1 MFRYYYGASPEDT
14 DERIKQRR
22 TNMRY
27 MKQILLAI
35 IITSLLAMP
44 AMAAENQPV
53 QMVPASF
60 SQLAE
65 HAKPGVVN
73 IQTVKTIQGGGRVFQ
88 HFFGSPFGGD
98 NNGMERF
105 FSPRPD
111 QQPQSRKER
120 SLGSGFIIS
129 KDGYIVTNNHVIQD
143 ADQIKVILH
152 DDKEYD
158 ADIIGTDPMTDL
170 ALIKIKAQG
179 LEPLKFG
186 SSSDAKV
193 GSWVVAIG
201 SPFGLEQTVTAGI
214 ISAKGRI
221 IGSGPYDD
229 FIQTDASIN
238 PGNSGGPLL
247 NLEGEV
253 IGINT
258 AIVRSGQG
266 IGFAI
271 PSDLATGI
279 IDQLTESKQVSRGW
293 MGVAIQNVTKELAEY
308 YGIKEIRGVYVA
320 KVYEGNPADKA
331 GIKPGDVITMING
344 KKIDASRD
352 LTVTIA
358 NLKVDET
365 IKVRLLR
372 KGEEKIVAVKLG
384 KRPDQDSE
392 IAAATDGYDSF
403 GFMFKQV
410 DDAIAQKLGYPPG
423 IEGLIVTQIKPESS
437 GAQSGVRI
445 GDLLIEL
452 NHQKI
457 TKVSD
462 YFAFIEKLKKE
473 DLAQLLFRR
482 GNSQVFV
489 VQFGK
494 NK

>member
-1 MFRYYYGASPEDT
+1 MGYIRHT
-14 DERIKQRR
+14 
-22 TNMRY
+22 
-27 MKQILLAI
+27 LLAI
-35 IITSLLAMP
+35 IITGLMTLP
-44 AMAAENQPV
+44 AMAAKNDST

-65 HAKPGVVN
+65 HAKTGVVN
-73 IQTVKTIQGGGRVFQ
+73 IQTEKTIQGGGRVFQ
-88 HFFGSPFGGD
+88 HFFGSPFGG
-98 NNGMERF
+98 NQEGLEKF
-105 FSPRPD
+105 FAPFQN

-129 KDGYIVTNNHVIQD
+129 NDGYIVTNNHVIRD

-158 ADIIGTDPMTDL
+158 AQIIGTDPMTDL
-170 ALIKIKAQG
+170 ALLKIDAKN
-179 LEPLKFG
+179 LSPLKFG
-186 SSSDAKV
+186 SSSNAKV
-193 GSWVVAIG
+193 GTWVVAIG

-247 NLEGEV
+247 NLAGDV

-293 MGVAIQNVTKELAEY
+293 MGVAIQDVTQELAEY
-308 YGIKEIRGVYVA
+308 YDINQKSGVYVA
-320 KVYEGNPADKA
+320 KVYEENPADKA

-344 KKIDASRD
+344 RKINTSRD

-365 IKVRLLR
+365 VKVRLIRLG
-372 KGEEKIVAVKLG
+372 KEKIVAVKLG
-384 KRPDQDSE
+384 KRPDQNPE
-392 IAAATDGYDSF
+392 IAATTDGYDAF
-403 GFMFKQV
+403 GFQLKQM
-410 DDAIAQKLGYPPG
+410 DTAIAQKLGYPKG
-423 IEGLIVTQIKPESS
+423 IKGLVVIQIKPDSP
-437 GAQSGVRI
+437 GAKSGVRA
-445 GDLLIEL
+445 GDLLIEV
-452 NHQKI
+452 NHQPVDTVGQYQAYVRKF
-457 TKVSD
+457 K
-462 YFAFIEKLKKE
+462 KKE
-473 DLAQLLFRR
+473 IVQLLFRR
-482 GNSQVFV
+482 GNSHVFV

-494 NK
+494 D